1 MDQIKNKSICPYAF
15 RGAMITVDS
24 TVKPCCR
31 YSDYST
37 KRLKV
42 TDTNTIDDIF
52 HSKFYQDIREK
63 MLAGEKLT
71 GCKRCY
77 KEEEAGVTS
86 MRIESSVTKSTDIE
100 LEYLEVESGRH
111 CNLKCRSCNPDVS
124 SGWNEDVK
132 QSEELAVMHDFDDR
146 MEKLDSNMYN
156 DALAYL
162 TKEQCSNLK
171 QIKATGGEPFLSKSF
186 LKFVE
191 NLETWDIAKNIT
203 LEVYTNVS
211 FMPKLKFVQSLLK
224 LKKIE
229 LNLSIDSI
237 EKRND
242 YLRSNSD
249 WNTVVN
255 VIDYWFKLASQNK
268 QKINLI
274 ISNTVSIFNILTI
287 DQFIQ
292 YIADKEKEFDIDI
305 QIHHVVLHWPRQM
318 AIYNF
323 PRHIKDKIIEYIK
336 QVPSKLD
343 IENYKASGLT
353 RLLRILESSSPTTIS
368 AKKDFIHTT
377 NSIDKIRKED
387 WKQVFPEV
395 FELLNG

>member
-1 MDQIKNKSICPYAF
+1 M
-15 RGAMITVDS
+15 
-24 TVKPCCR
+24 
-31 YSDYST
+31 
-37 KRLKV
+37 
-42 TDTNTIDDIF
+42 
-52 HSKFYQDIREK
+52 
-63 MLAGEKLT
+63 
-71 GCKRCY
+71 
-77 KEEEAGVTS
+77 
-86 MRIESSVTKSTDIE
+86 
-100 LEYLEVESGRH
+100 
-111 CNLKCRSCNPDVS
+111 
-124 SGWNEDVK
+124 
-132 QSEELAVMHDFDDR
+132 
-146 MEKLDSNMYN
+146 
-156 DALAYL
+156 
-162 TKEQCSNLK
+162 
-171 QIKATGGEPFLSKSF
+171 
-186 LKFVE
+186 
-191 NLETWDIAKNIT
+191 
-203 LEVYTNVS
+203 
-211 FMPKLKFVQSLLK
+211 
-224 LKKIE
+224 
-229 LNLSIDSI
+229 NLSIDSI

-292 YIADKEKEFDIDI
+292 YIADKEKEFDIEI

-368 AKKDFIHTT
+368 AKQDFIHTT
-377 NSIDKIRKED
+377 NSVDKIRKED